1 MDVNYSKERSMS
13 ERVREAYGTA
23 HEVLSSLCAL
33 NALAMRAAH
42 VMGYNGFKRWHR
54 CRAREFLSLAMLLEN
69 ELFDRF
75 GIVPKFDWNKVEY
88 SPESIKEH
96 LRNWESAA
104 LDGLKSLGDVN
115 RTLFGETGML
125 SPVVEKA
132 LKTLRKDHER
142 VARLR
147 ERFEESEWLTFDVHG
162 IDDRL
167 HKKFKKKEERDG
179 CR

>member
-1 MDVNYSKERSMS
+1 MEMNYAKERSMS

-23 HEVLSSLCAL
+23 HEVLSSHCAI

-54 CRAREFLSLAMLLEN
+54 HRAREFLSLALLLEN

-88 SPESIKEH
+88 SPESLKDH
-96 LRNWESAA
+96 LRHWESAA
-104 LDGLKSLGDVN
+104 LDGMKSLGEAN
-115 RTLFGETGML
+115 RSLFGETGMM
-125 SPVVEKA
+125 SHVMEKA
-132 LKTLRKDHER
+132 LKTLCKDRER
-142 VARLR
+142 LARLR

-167 HKKFKKKEERDG
+167 HEKFKKKEERDG
-179 CR
+179 RR